1 MPASNAQS
9 AATAERRKKAIALR
23 IAGMDWQGI
32 ADQLG
37 YASRGAAC
45 QDVSRALEKNRAEEA
60 EQADLL
66 RHLTVQRYDR
76 LQAAWWPK
84 ALKGDPKAAEIVL
97 KVLAQRAKIEGTEV
111 PARLAVEAQVTE
123 VTQQDIALQE
133 LVTEMRAKNAGV
145 VDQLRAEREQGK

>member
-1 MPASNAQS
+1 MPASNAQA

-23 IAGMDWQGI
+23 IAGMDWQSI

-45 QDVSRALEKNRAEEA
+45 QDVSRAMEKNLAEEA
-60 EQADLL
+60 EQAALL

-97 KVLAQRAKIEGTEV
+97 KVLAQRAKVEGTEA
-111 PARLAVEAQVTE
+111 PARLDATVHE
-123 VTQQDIALQE
+123 VTQEDIE
-133 LVTEMRAKNAGV
+133 LAELIRETQAKNAALEQRIRDG
-145 VDQLRAEREQGK
+145 AED